1 MINKKRKL
9 WGATGIAISALA
21 ASQAYAQSSAAPAAA
36 NSNDTAY
43 QDIIVTAERRET
55 RLQETPVA
63 ITVVSGEQLANK
75 QINSVMDIGAALPSV
90 QIGAAVG
97 QVRIAIRGVSFTDL
111 RAGAEGRIAFYTDGV
126 YNGQPSAQFGSFF
139 DIERV
144 EVLRGPQ
151 GTLFGRNATG
161 GAFVVTSRKPTDTLS
176 GYLNATIG
184 NFETR
189 NFDGALSGPLTD
201 TLSARL
207 AFKTVDHG
215 GYGRN
220 RLLDE
225 PINDE
230 NSQSVRL
237 TLKWEPSDRFDATL
251 IGHYFREDDH
261 GSAPTQFG
269 QAVPVTTRIPLP
281 PFCTPEQYTA
291 PNCILIN
298 SRDTTAYYSS
308 SNRRRQKGVNL
319 ILNYEIN
326 DWLSAKSILAAEYSW
341 YELRQTN
348 AGVPNFINRN
358 KFSADGDQYSG
369 EFQLLGDL
377 GRLNF
382 VVGAFYFDDKIS
394 PMSLTAVPA
403 AFYVTG
409 APYQMV
415 QGFHSAVTLKTKSLA
430 FYGQATYEITDALS
444 LTLGGRYTRERK
456 HAVNNFSG
464 TNFTIPWPLPFT
476 PTGYQLNPANPG
488 FPNGNKLSYN
498 TFNPRVTLDFKFAP
512 GIFAY
517 ATYSSGFK
525 SGGFNWGQVAE
536 PYPEEKITNY
546 ELGLKTTTFNGA
558 LIANLSAFYYDYSN
572 IQTQVVGGV
581 VPSVQ
586 TRSVGKA
593 AMKGVE
599 LEFTAKPVRQF
610 QIDGAVSILD
620 AKYRGDT
627 VSNDVSRPQLG
638 LLPLRGNWAQ
648 GAPRYTINAGAEYRF
663 DIAPG
668 SLTLRGEYRR
678 TGKVDW
684 SIFNLDT
691 LRTRP
696 YEVGNA
702 FLRFEDNDG
711 KWTATAYVRNIGNTF
726 APTTLFQQSN
736 TIGAIITGSA
746 LEPRTYGVTLGY
758 KF

>member
-1 MINKKRKL
+1 MMKANKAAL
-9 WGATGIAISALA
+9 AFATGVAWSALPGGQVHA
-21 ASQAYAQSSAAPAAA
+21 QAPVPAIEADQGA
-36 NSNDTAY
+36 F

-55 RLQETPVA
+55 KLQETPVA
-63 ITVVSGEQLANK
+63 VTVVSGEQLASK
-75 QINSVMDIGAALPSV
+75 QINSVMDIGAALPGV

-139 DIERV
+139 DVDRV

-161 GAFVVTSRKPTDTLS
+161 GAFVVTSRRPTDTLS
-176 GYLNATIG
+176 GYLNATVG
-184 NFETR
+184 NYETR
-189 NFDGALSGPLTD
+189 NFDGALSGPITD

-230 NSQSVRL
+230 SSQSVRL
-237 TLKWEPSDRFDATL
+237 TLKWKPSDSFDATM
-251 IGHYFREDDH
+251 IAHYFSQNDH

-281 PFCTPEQYTA
+281 PFCTPAQYTA

-298 SRDTTAYYSS
+298 SRDTTAFYSS
-308 SNRRRQKGVNL
+308 SNRRRQKGL
-319 ILNYEIN
+319 DLLLNYEIN
-326 DWLSAKSILAAEYSW
+326 DWLSVKTILAAEHSW

-358 KFSADGDQYSG
+358 QFSADGDQYSA
-369 EFQLLGDL
+369 EVQLLGEV

-382 VVGAFYFDDKIS
+382 VAGAFYFDDETN
-394 PMSLTAVPA
+394 PLSLTAVPA

-415 QGFHSAVTLKTKSLA
+415 QGFHSAVSLRTESLA
-430 FYGQATYEITDALS
+430 LYGQATYEATDALS
-444 LTLGGRYTRERK
+444 ITLGGRYTRERK
-456 HAVNNFSG
+456 RAVNDYAG
-464 TNFTIPWPLPFT
+464 TNFTIPWPLAST
-476 PTGYQLNPANPG
+476 PTGYQLNPANAG
-488 FPNGNKLSYN
+488 FPRNTKLSYN
-498 TFNPRVTLDFKFAP
+498 TFNPRITVDYKFAP

-517 ATYSSGFK
+517 ATYASGFK
-525 SGGFNWGQVAE
+525 SGGFNWGQAAD

-546 ELGLKTTTFNGA
+546 ELGLKTTTFDGA

-572 IQTQVVGGV
+572 IQTQVVGGA
-581 VPSVQ
+581 VPSIQ

-599 LEFTAKPVRQF
+599 LEVTAKPVRQL
-610 QIDGAVSILD
+610 QLDGALSVLN
-620 AKYRGDT
+620 AKYRGNT
-627 VSNDVSRPQLG
+627 MSNDVSRPQLG
-638 LLPLRGNWAQ
+638 LLSLRGNWAQ
-648 GAPRYTINAGAEYRF
+648 GAPRYTINAGAEYRI
-663 DIAPG
+663 DISRG
-668 SLTLRGEYRR
+668 TVSLRGEYRR
-678 TGKVDW
+678 TGKIDW

-691 LRTRP
+691 LRTKP
-696 YEVGNA
+696 YSVGNA
-702 FLRFEDNDG
+702 FLRFEDQDG
-711 KWTATAYVRNIGNTF
+711 KWTATAYVRNLGNTF

-746 LEPRTYGVTLGY
+746 LEPRTYGLTVGY
-758 KF
+758 SF